1 MTRIA
6 LITGGSL
13 GLGRASAR
21 ALADDGTDI
30 IVTYRSNPEEA
41 NAVVAELSGRGRTA
55 IALPLDVTDHR
66 ALTTPSRAPRSQR
79 SPPGPGNRRPLD
91 ARSRSLFTPEPAP
104 RRSSSEPAEPTIS
117 PGA

>member
-6 LITGGSL
+6 LITGGSR

-41 NAVVAELSGRGRTA
+41 NAVAAELSGRGRTA
-55 IALPLDVTDHR
+55 ILPLDVTDHDSFP
-66 ALTTPSRAPRSQR
+66 AWTPTGFVDTIRTGTMVYEERTGSGTGAQEVH
-79 SPPGPGNRRPLD
+79 PG
-91 ARSRSLFTPEPAP
+91 
-104 RRSSSEPAEPTIS
+104 I
-117 PGA
+117 